1 MEHVRSLR
9 ESVTAEDIADG
20 IILSHKGSKETLEK
34 TIVLVEGKDD
44 VDVYNSFK
52 RAKTTQL
59 YNEIKAWCDDNSLSS
74 LIKT

>member
-44 VDVYNSFK
+44 VDVYNSF
-52 RAKTTQL
+52 
-59 YNEIKAWCDDNSLSS
+59 
-74 LIKT
+74 

>member
-44 VDVYNSFK
+44 VDVYNSFLDK
-52 RAKTTQL
+52 NMVDFHSR
-59 YNEIKAWCDDNSLSS
+59 EG
-74 LIKT
+74 